1 MARILWLH
9 ASRSLFTPSQVCGN
23 ETSTESD
30 GLQEQVGPLVPVR
43 LEEVPRVSADTSRLQ
58 DQDAT
63 VACHLHS
70 GHGEFRWEY
79 LVKCNSFQLNYALQ
93 KNYPR
98 YGLYLVGSS
107 ISYFGSKCSD
117 MDICMLACTNP
128 NIDSRMEAVYHLHV
142 MKELLGRTN
151 MFQDF
156 NLIEA
161 RVPILRFTDRC
172 HKVEVDIN
180 FNNSVGIRNTHLLY
194 CYSQLD
200 WRVRPMALTVKQWA
214 QYHNINNAKNMTIS
228 SYSLM
233 LMVIHF
239 LQVGASPPVLPC
251 LHNLYPEKFG
261 LLQPNDFG
269 YVDMNEVMAPY
280 QSDNSQTLG
289 DLLLS
294 FLHYYSVFDYGKYAI
309 SIRVGGVLPI
319 EVCRA
324 ATAPKNDIHQWNE
337 LCIEEPF
344 DQTNTARSVYDTDT
358 FERIKTIFVA
368 SYRRLDSTRNLSAI
382 FEDYDGPT
390 ILMQQPSVDSEI
402 ELYEGQHH
410 RLLPNRGSSRSNSA
424 IPSPR
429 PSILMVDKAT
439 TAIWDDINNKPDHPV
454 LSHSNNY
461 DATNE
466 CTGNGSLMGLK
477 DNSVADKP
485 PIA

>member
-1 MARILWLH
+1 M
-9 ASRSLFTPSQVCGN
+9 
-23 ETSTESD
+23 
-30 GLQEQVGPLVPVR
+30 
-43 LEEVPRVSADTSRLQ
+43 
-58 DQDAT
+58 
-63 VACHLHS
+63 ACHLHS

-324 ATAPKNDIHQWNE
+324 ATAPKTIYTSGTSCASKSHSIRRIQLDRCMIRIHLNASKPSLWPATGDW
-337 LCIEEPF
+337 I
-344 DQTNTARSVYDTDT
+344 RRGISVPYSRTTMDPQYWC
-358 FERIKTIFVA
+358 
-368 SYRRLDSTRNLSAI
+368 SS
-382 FEDYDGPT
+382 
-390 ILMQQPSVDSEI
+390 
-402 ELYEGQHH
+402 H
-410 RLLPNRGSSRSNSA
+410 RWTQRSNSTRVNTTVCYRIEA
-424 IPSPR
+424 PR
-429 PSILMVDKAT
+429 DP
-439 TAIWDDINNKPDHPV
+439 TAQYHRRV
-454 LSHSNNY
+454 LQY
-461 DATNE
+461 
-466 CTGNGSLMGLK
+466 
-477 DNSVADKP
+477 
-485 PIA
+485 